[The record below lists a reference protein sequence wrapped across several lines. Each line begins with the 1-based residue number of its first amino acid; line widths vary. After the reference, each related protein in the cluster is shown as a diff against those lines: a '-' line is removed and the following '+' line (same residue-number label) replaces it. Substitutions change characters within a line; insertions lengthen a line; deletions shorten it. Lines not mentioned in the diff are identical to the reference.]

1 MKAKLFLVGFL
12 MSASSVWAIV
22 FNYSIDWSTVD
33 GGGGTGTN
41 GQYSISGTVGQ
52 PDASGVMTGGS
63 YSLTSGFWSLISA
76 VQTAGTPTLYIS
88 YCGNTVTIYWPD
100 VSGWSL
106 VQSGDLTTPIASWPS
121 SSSPT
126 LTNGTN
132 YLNVVNP
139 TGRQFYR
146 WHKP

>member
-1 MKAKLFLVGFL
+1 MNTKFYLLSL
-12 MSASSVWAIV
+12 LISALCLRAGAA
-22 FNYSIDWSTVD
+22 NYSLNWSTAD

-88 YCGNTVTIYWPD
+88 YSGNTVIIYWPD
-100 VSGWSL
+100 VSGWNL
-106 VQSGDLTTPIASWPS
+106 VQSGDLTTPIASWS
-121 SSSPT
+121 ASSSPT
-126 LTNGTN
+126 LANGTN

-146 WHKP
+146 LHKP